1 MLFFFIFRKKL
12 ICVNIYFS
20 TASTQLSHVSYRKP
34 SCLSETHI
42 GIISK
47 MSSNFVSVEKM
58 AKISENQSK
67 IVVRLLSTK
76 PTDDETVDNSSIA
89 FNKLPDDII
98 EQIVSN
104 YKSLLLSKYVL
115 RKWVKNEELDWSM
128 LSENPCAI
136 DLLKEKIE
144 QEKSMDKEEYKN
156 LSDDKKVN
164 WLKLTINSEDID
176 ILKKGFYVLI
186 LCFYC
191 LFFIYF

>member
-1 MLFFFIFRKKL
+1 
-12 ICVNIYFS
+12 
-20 TASTQLSHVSYRKP
+20 
-34 SCLSETHI
+34 
-42 GIISK
+42 

-67 IVVRLLSTK
+67 IVVRLLISS
-76 PTDDETVDNSSIA
+76 PTTDNSSIA

>member
-12 ICVNIYFS
+12 ICVNIFFS

-67 IVVRLLSTK
+67 IVVRLLSSSPT
-76 PTDDETVDNSSIA
+76 TDDASIM

-104 YKSLLLSKYVL
+104 YKSLLPSKYVL
-115 RKWVKNEELDWSM
+115 RKWVKKDELDWSM
-128 LSENPCAI
+128 LSVNPCAI
-136 DLLKEKIE
+136 KIMEKNKDLVNWKYITRNPNATELLKERVE
-144 QEKSMDKEEYKN
+144 YESTLTSMQYNN
-156 LSDDKKVN
+156 LGTN
-164 WLKLTINSEDID
+164 NRID
-176 ILKKGFYVLI
+176 WRELSRCECIFEIV
-186 LCFYC
+186 
-191 LFFIYF
+191 

>member
-1 MLFFFIFRKKL
+1 
-12 ICVNIYFS
+12 
-20 TASTQLSHVSYRKP
+20 
-34 SCLSETHI
+34 
-42 GIISK
+42 
-47 MSSNFVSVEKM
+47 
-58 AKISENQSK
+58 
-67 IVVRLLSTK
+67 
-76 PTDDETVDNSSIA
+76 
-89 FNKLPDDII
+89 
-98 EQIVSN
+98 
-104 YKSLLLSKYVL
+104 
-115 RKWVKNEELDWSM
+115 M

>member
-1 MLFFFIFRKKL
+1 
-12 ICVNIYFS
+12 
-20 TASTQLSHVSYRKP
+20 
-34 SCLSETHI
+34 
-42 GIISK
+42 

-144 QEKSMDKEEYKN
+144 QEKSMDKEEYKS

-164 WLKLTINSEDID
+164 WLKLTINSEYID
-176 ILKKGFYVLI
+176 ILKKNFYVLI

>member
-1 MLFFFIFRKKL
+1 
-12 ICVNIYFS
+12 
-20 TASTQLSHVSYRKP
+20 
-34 SCLSETHI
+34 
-42 GIISK
+42 

-58 AKISENQSK
+58 AEISENQSK
-67 IVVRLLSTK
+67 IVERLITTK
-76 PTDDETVDNSSIA
+76 LTEDETADDTSITI
-89 FNKLPDDII
+89 NKLPDDILGK
-98 EQIVSN
+98 IVGN
-104 YKSLLLSKYVL
+104 YKSLLPSKYVL
-115 RKWVKNEELDWSM
+115 RKWIKKEELNWSM

>member
-1 MLFFFIFRKKL
+1 
-12 ICVNIYFS
+12 
-20 TASTQLSHVSYRKP
+20 
-34 SCLSETHI
+34 
-42 GIISK
+42 

-115 RKWVKNEELDWSM
+115 IKWVKNEELDWSM

-164 WLKLTINSEDID
+164 WLKLTINS
-176 ILKKGFYVLI
+176 
-186 LCFYC
+186 
-191 LFFIYF
+191 